1 MNTGNNRMGLFKV
14 REKAFGKEGLSYN
27 LPKEFP
33 VRTAL
38 TRSTPA
44 KIILLLL
51 FLLIF
56 GRCAHLEPQNP
67 SGAVPV
73 EIRPGFLAGYL
84 KSETVPNSLN
94 ILPSPPE
101 PTSTAFLLDQETYQ
115 KTRALRGT
123 ARWALATADADLMF
137 PQAAGTFSCAL
148 SAPVTEKD
156 TPHLYRLIRRTLTDA
171 GLSTYP
177 AKNKYKRFRPFMV
190 NGEASCTPEDEEKLG
205 WSYPSGHAAVGWAWA
220 LILSEIAPEQTDAIL
235 ARGLAY
241 GQSRV
246 VCGVHWLSDVIEGR
260 IMGAG
265 TVARL
270 HADPAF
276 RADLE
281 AVKAELAVVRAK
293 GLKPTRDC
301 RAEAEALALQ
311 PPLVP

>member
-14 REKAFGKEGLSYN
+14 REKDFTKETLYNSPLKKRFGTG
-27 LPKEFP
+27 
-33 VRTAL
+33 
-38 TRSTPA
+38 STESTSVKP
-44 KIILLLL
+44 L
-51 FLLIF
+51 FLFFLLLIF
-56 GRCAHLEPQNP
+56 FGCAHLEPQNQ
-67 SGAVPV
+67 SDQAPV

-84 KSETVPNSLN
+84 KSETIPNSLN

-101 PTSTAFLLDQETYQ
+101 TASPEFLLDQETYQ

-137 PQAAGTFSCAL
+137 PQAAGTFSCTL
-148 SAPVTEKD
+148 GAPVTEKD
-156 TPHLYRLIRRTLTDA
+156 TPHLYRLMRRTLTDA

-177 AKNKYKRFRPFMV
+177 AKNKYKRLRPFMV
-190 NGEASCTPEDEEKLG
+190 NGEVSCTPEDEEKLG

-220 LILSEIAPEQTDAIL
+220 LILSEIAPEQTDALL
-235 ARGLAY
+235 ARGLAF

-246 VCGVHWLSDVIEGR
+246 VCGVHWVSDVIEGR

-270 HADPAF
+270 HSDPAF
-276 RADLE
+276 RADLK
-281 AVKAELAVVRAK
+281 AAKAELAAVRAK
-293 GLKPTRDC
+293 GLTPTRDC
-301 RAEAEALALQ
+301 RAEAEALALL